1 MLVLPALVRRHS
13 QFSNLLV
20 IFLMIELASS
30 GGLDWSG
37 SDQKA
42 VAAAG
47 LAVWASCQVE
57 RPSRST
63 SQSLNRRL
71 LTEFGSWLSGLV
83 SFLGISL

>member
-20 IFLMIELASS
+20 IFLMIELAR
-30 GGLDWSG
+30 SG